1 VAKGVQAPILHVN
14 GDDPEAVTFACKLAI
29 DYRQTFGATS

>member
-14 GDDPEAVTFACKLAI
+14 GDDPEAVTFACKMAI
-29 DYRQTFGATS
+29 DFRQPSTATS